1 MTNFCLH
8 QVHRTLSPRSSVHD
22 TQWNE
27 EKDLEKRKKKES
39 EQKTRG
45 MIFEASHVATMLR
58 SSSSDL
64 RCYTRDRWKLIEM
77 DDRFIRSSLFLSFF
91 LLSYLS
97 SIFFSFSFFSMYV
110 RLGGGYRVSR
120 EFATSFDR
128 VIRNTKTRCD
138 SEQIMHRCVQ
148 AHQSHSHIHNAH
160 T

>member
-97 SIFFSFSFFSMYV
+97 SIFFFFFFFLNV
-110 RLGGGYRVSR
+110 RKTGWWLPRVSR
-120 EFATSFDR
+120 VRHLIRSRNSQHEDTLRFWTNHASMCTSAS
-128 VIRNTKTRCD
+128 ITL
-138 SEQIMHRCVQ
+138 
-148 AHQSHSHIHNAH
+148 SH